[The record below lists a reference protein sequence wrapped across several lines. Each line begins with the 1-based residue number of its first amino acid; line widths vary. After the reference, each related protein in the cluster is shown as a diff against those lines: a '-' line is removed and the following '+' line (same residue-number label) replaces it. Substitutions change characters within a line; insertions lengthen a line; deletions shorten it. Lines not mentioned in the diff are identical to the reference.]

1 MDLHLPEKAGLEFEV
16 ALGKE
21 CGFRLIRRRGKNHKA
36 RRNLSRGLMARICAA
51 YMAIA
56 SG

>member
-1 MDLHLPEKAGLEFEV
+1 MPEKASLEFEV

-21 CGFRLIRRRGKNHKA
+21 CGFRLIRRRGENHKG
-36 RRNLSRGLMARICAA
+36 RGNLSRGLMAKICAA

-56 SG
+56 RG